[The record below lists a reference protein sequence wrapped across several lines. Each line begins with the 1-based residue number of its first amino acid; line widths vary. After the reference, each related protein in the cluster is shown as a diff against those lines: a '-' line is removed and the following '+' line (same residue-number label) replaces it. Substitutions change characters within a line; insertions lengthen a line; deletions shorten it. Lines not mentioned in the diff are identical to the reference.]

1 MTEILQYPFFQRA
14 LIAAVL
20 LGFSLPL
27 IGVFVVTRRLSFF
40 GEAVAHS
47 AFTGLA
53 LSVLL
58 MTPVLPTVIAFAVLV
73 TLAIVFTLH
82 RTEIPSDTVIGVY
95 LAICAGA
102 GILLLGILQGY
113 QPGLF
118 QFLFGDI
125 LALAWE
131 DVWLVAAMCTGSV
144 LAVLAMWNALLR
156 VSVHRE
162 MAMAMGTSAAR
173 IDLLFL
179 VLLAVMVTL
188 SLKLI
193 GIVLVTAMLLL
204 PAAAARN
211 ITRSFRGM
219 AIAACAIGG
228 ISSVLGLYASYWFG
242 TASGA
247 AIVLTAAVVFVLSV
261 AFRRGE

>member
-14 LIAAVL
+14 LIAGIL

-40 GEAVAHS
+40 SEAIAHS

-53 LSVLL
+53 LSALL
-58 MTPVLPTVIAFAVLV
+58 VTPALPTVIATAVLV

-82 RTEIPSDTVIGVY
+82 RTEIPADTVIGVY
-95 LAICAGA
+95 LALCAGA
-102 GILLLGILQGY
+102 GILLIGVLQGY
-113 QPGLF
+113 QPSLF

-125 LALAWE
+125 LALAWQ
-131 DVWLVAAMCTGSV
+131 DVWVVVVMCLGSILTI
-144 LAVLAMWNALLR
+144 LALWNALLR
-156 VSVHRE
+156 ISVHRE
-162 MAMAMGTSAAR
+162 MAMAMGTSAQGV
-173 IDLLFL
+173 DLFFL
-179 VLLAVMVTL
+179 ILLAVMVTL

-204 PAAAARN
+204 PPATARN
-211 ITRSFRGM
+211 LTNSFHGM
-219 AIAACAIGG
+219 VLIACVVGG
-228 ISSVLGLYASYWFG
+228 MSNILGLYASYWFG

-247 AIVLTAAVVFVLSV
+247 AIVLTSAICFILSV
-261 AFRRGE
+261 FARRGR

>member
-1 MTEILQYPFFQRA
+1 MIEILQYPFFQRA
-14 LIAAVL
+14 LMAAVL

-47 AFTGLA
+47 AFAGLA
-53 LSVLL
+53 LSALL
-58 MTPVLPTVIAFAVLV
+58 ALPALPTVIGF
-73 TLAIVFTLH
+73 AIVIAVAIFLTLH

-95 LAICAGA
+95 LAFCAGA

-113 QPGLF
+113 QPSLF

-131 DVWLVAAMCTGSV
+131 DVWLVLAMCAGSV
-144 LAVLAMWNALLR
+144 LAMLAMWNPLLR

-162 MAMAMGTSAAR
+162 MAMAMGTPAAR
-173 IDLLFL
+173 VDLLFL
-179 VLLAVMVTL
+179 ILLAVMVTL

-211 ITRSFRGM
+211 FARSFRGM
-219 AIAACAIGG
+219 AITACLIGG
-228 ISSVLGLYASYWFG
+228 VSSVLGLYASYWFG

-247 AIVLTAAVVFVLSV
+247 AIVLTAAVVFLLSV
-261 AFRRGE
+261 ILRRAK

>member
-1 MTEILQYPFFQRA
+1 MMDILQYPFFQRA

-40 GEAVAHS
+40 SEAVAHS

-53 LSVLL
+53 LSALL
-58 MTPVLPTVIAFAVLV
+58 ATPALPTVISFAVLV
-73 TLAIVFTLH
+73 AFAIVFTLH

-95 LAICAGA
+95 LALCAGA

-113 QPGLF
+113 QPSLF

-131 DVWLVAAMCTGSV
+131 DVWLVVVMCAGSILAM
-144 LAVLAMWNALLR
+144 LAMWNALLR

-173 IDLLFL
+173 VDVMFL

-193 GIVLVTAMLLL
+193 GIVLASAMLLI

-211 ITRSFRGM
+211 LTYSFRTM
-219 AIAACAIGG
+219 AVAACLIGG
-228 ISSVLGLYASYWFG
+228 LSSVLGLYASYWFG
-242 TASGA
+242 TASGS
-247 AIVLTAAVVFVLSV
+247 AIILTAAVFFILSV
-261 AFRRGE
+261 FARRA

>member
-1 MTEILQYPFFQRA
+1 MIDILEYPFFQRA
-14 LIAAVL
+14 LLAAAL
-20 LGFSLPL
+20 LGVSLPL

-40 GEAVAHS
+40 SEAVAHS

-53 LSVLL
+53 LSALW
-58 MTPVLPTVIAFAVLV
+58 MTPAMPTVMGFAVLV

-82 RTEIPSDTVIGVY
+82 RTEIPTDTVIGVY
-95 LAICAGA
+95 LALCAGA
-102 GILLLGILQGY
+102 GILLLGMLQGY

-131 DVWLVAAMCTGSV
+131 DVWLLTGVCLGSV
-144 LAVLAMWNALLR
+144 LAVLALWNALLR

-173 IDLLFL
+173 VDTLFL

-211 ITRSFRGM
+211 LTCSFRGM
-219 AIAACAIGG
+219 AAAACAIGG
-228 ISSVLGLYASYWFG
+228 LSSVVGLHASYWFG
-242 TASGA
+242 AASGA
-247 AIVLTAAVVFVLSV
+247 AIVLTAAAVFLLSV
-261 AFRRGE
+261 VFRRG

>member
-1 MTEILQYPFFQRA
+1 MMEILQYPFFQRA

-40 GEAVAHS
+40 SEAIAHS
-47 AFTGLA
+47 AFAGLA
-53 LSVLL
+53 LSALL
-58 MTPVLPTVIAFAVLV
+58 MTPALPTVITFAVLV
-73 TLAIVFTLH
+73 ALAIAFTLR
-82 RTEIPSDTVIGVY
+82 RTEIPADTVIGVY
-95 LAICAGA
+95 LALCAGA
-102 GILLLGILQGY
+102 GILLIGVLRGY
-113 QPGLF
+113 QPSLF

-131 DVWLVAAMCTGSV
+131 DVWLVAGMSTGGT
-144 LAVLAMWNALLR
+144 LAVLALWNALLR
-156 VSVHRE
+156 ISVHRE
-162 MAMAMGTSAAR
+162 MAMAMGTSAAQV
-173 IDLLFL
+173 DLLFL
-179 VLLAVMVTL
+179 VLLTVMVTL

-204 PAAAARN
+204 PAATARN
-211 ITRSFRGM
+211 LTHSFRGM
-219 AIAACAIGG
+219 VVIASIVGG

-247 AIVLTAAVVFVLSV
+247 AIVLTAAVFFILSV
-261 AFRRGE
+261 LTQRQR

>member
-211 ITRSFRGM
+211 LTRSFRGM

>member
-1 MTEILQYPFFQRA
+1 MIDILEYPFFQRA
-14 LIAAVL
+14 LLAAAL
-20 LGFSLPL
+20 LGVSLPL

-40 GEAVAHS
+40 SEAVAHS

-53 LSVLL
+53 LSALL
-58 MTPVLPTVIAFAVLV
+58 MTPAMPTVMGFAVLV

-82 RTEIPSDTVIGVY
+82 RTEIPTDTVIGVY
-95 LAICAGA
+95 LALCAGA
-102 GILLLGILQGY
+102 GILLLGMLQGY

-131 DVWLVAAMCTGSV
+131 DVWLLTGVCLGSV
-144 LAVLAMWNALLR
+144 LAVLALWNALLR

-173 IDLLFL
+173 VDTLFL

-211 ITRSFRGM
+211 LTCSFRGM
-219 AIAACAIGG
+219 AAAACAIGG
-228 ISSVLGLYASYWFG
+228 LSSVVGLYASYWFG
-242 TASGA
+242 AASGA
-247 AIVLTAAVVFVLSV
+247 AIVLTAAAVFLLSV
-261 AFRRGE
+261 VFRRG

>member
-1 MTEILQYPFFQRA
+1 MMEILQYPFFQRA
-14 LIAAVL
+14 LISAVL

-40 GEAVAHS
+40 SEAIAHS

-53 LSVLL
+53 LSALL
-58 MTPVLPTVIAFAVLV
+58 VTPVLPTVIAFAVLV

-82 RTEIPSDTVIGVY
+82 RTEIPADTVIGVY
-95 LAICAGA
+95 LALCAGA
-102 GILLLGILQGY
+102 GILLIGILQGY

-131 DVWLVAAMCTGSV
+131 DVWLVAIMCAGST
-144 LAVLAMWNALLR
+144 LTVLAMWNALLR

-162 MAMAMGTSAAR
+162 MAIAMGTSAVR
-173 IDLLFL
+173 VDLLFL
-179 VLLAVMVTL
+179 ILLAVMVTL
-188 SLKLI
+188 SLKLV

-204 PAAAARN
+204 PSATARN
-211 ITRSFRGM
+211 LTRSFRGM
-219 AIAACAIGG
+219 VTIACMVGG
-228 ISSVLGLYASYWFG
+228 LSSILGLYVSYWFG

-247 AIVLTAAVVFVLSV
+247 AIILVAALFFIASV
-261 AFRRGE
+261 ILRRPQ

>member
-1 MTEILQYPFFQRA
+1 MIDILQYPFFQRA

-20 LGFSLPL
+20 LGLSLPL

-40 GEAVAHS
+40 SEAVAHS

-53 LSVLL
+53 LSALL
-58 MTPVLPTVIAFAVLV
+58 MTPALPTVIGFAVLI
-73 TLAIVFTLH
+73 TLAIVFTLQ

-95 LAICAGA
+95 LALCAGA
-102 GILLLGILQGY
+102 GILLIGVLQGY
-113 QPGLF
+113 QTGLF

-131 DVWLVAAMCTGSV
+131 DVWLLVGMCLSSV
-144 LAVLAMWNALLR
+144 LAVLVLWNALLR
-156 VSVHRE
+156 ISVHRE
-162 MAMAMGTSAAR
+162 MAIAMGTSAAR
-173 IDLLFL
+173 VDTLFL

-211 ITRSFRGM
+211 LTRSFRSM
-219 AIAACAIGG
+219 AAAACLIGG
-228 ISSVLGLYASYWFG
+228 GSSVLGLYASYWFG

-247 AIVLTAAVVFVLSV
+247 AIVLTAAAVFLLSVVF
-261 AFRRGE
+261 RRE

>member
-1 MTEILQYPFFQRA
+1 MIDILQYPFFQRA
-14 LIAAVL
+14 LLAAAL
-20 LGFSLPL
+20 LGVSLPL

-40 GEAVAHS
+40 SEAVAHS

-53 LSVLL
+53 LSALL
-58 MTPVLPTVIAFAVLV
+58 MTPAMPTVMGFAVLV

-82 RTEIPSDTVIGVY
+82 RTEIPTDTVIGVY
-95 LAICAGA
+95 LALCAGA
-102 GILLLGILQGY
+102 GILLLGMLQGY

-131 DVWLVAAMCTGSV
+131 DVWLLTGVCLGSV
-144 LAVLAMWNALLR
+144 LAVLALWNALLR

-173 IDLLFL
+173 VDTLFL

-211 ITRSFRGM
+211 LTCSFRGM
-219 AIAACAIGG
+219 AAAACAIGG
-228 ISSVLGLYASYWFG
+228 LSSVVGLYASYWFG
-242 TASGA
+242 AASGA
-247 AIVLTAAVVFVLSV
+247 AIVLTAAAVFLLSV
-261 AFRRGE
+261 VFRRG

>member
-1 MTEILQYPFFQRA
+1 MMEILQYPFFQRA
-14 LIAAVL
+14 LIAAMF
-20 LGFSLPL
+20 LGFTLPL
-27 IGVFVVTRRLSFF
+27 VGVFVITRRLSFF
-40 GEAVAHS
+40 SEAVAHS

-53 LSVLL
+53 LSALL
-58 MTPVLPTVIAFAVLV
+58 MTPALPTVIGFAVLIAF
-73 TLAIVFTLH
+73 AITFTLH

-95 LAICAGA
+95 LALCAGA

-113 QPGLF
+113 QPSLF

-131 DVWLVAAMCTGSV
+131 DVWLVVVMCIVAT
-144 LAVLAMWNALLR
+144 LTVLAMWNALLR

-173 IDLLFL
+173 VDLLFL

-193 GIVLVTAMLLL
+193 GIVLASAMLLI
-204 PAAAARN
+204 PSATARN
-211 ITRSFRGM
+211 LTQSFRSM
-219 AIAACAIGG
+219 AVVACLVGG
-228 ISSVLGLYASYWFG
+228 LSSVLGLYASYWFG
-242 TASGA
+242 TASGG
-247 AIVLTAAVVFVLSV
+247 AIILTAAAFFILSLFVQ
-261 AFRRGE
+261 RR

>member
-1 MTEILQYPFFQRA
+1 MMEILQYPFFQRA

-40 GEAVAHS
+40 SEAIAHS
-47 AFTGLA
+47 AFAGLA
-53 LSVLL
+53 LSALL
-58 MTPVLPTVIAFAVLV
+58 MTPALPTVIAFAMLL
-73 TLAIVFTLH
+73 TLAIAFTIY
-82 RTEIPSDTVIGVY
+82 RTEIPTDTVIGVY
-95 LAICAGA
+95 LALGAGA
-102 GILLLGILQGY
+102 GILLIGVLRGY
-113 QPGLF
+113 QPSLF

-131 DVWLVAAMCTGSV
+131 DVRLVAVVCVGSV
-144 LAVLAMWNALLR
+144 LAVLALWNALLR

-162 MAMAMGTSAAR
+162 MAIAMGTSAAR
-173 IDLLFL
+173 VDLLFL
-179 VLLAVMVTL
+179 MLLAVMVTL

-204 PAAAARN
+204 PAATARN
-211 ITRSFRGM
+211 LARSFGGM
-219 AIAACAIGG
+219 VAIACAVGG

-247 AIVLTAAVVFVLSV
+247 AIVLTAAVFFILSV
-261 AFRRGE
+261 LVRRPA

>member
-1 MTEILQYPFFQRA
+1 MIEILQYPFFQRA

-47 AFTGLA
+47 AFAGLA
-53 LSVLL
+53 LAMLL

-73 TLAIVFTLH
+73 TLAIVLTLH
-82 RTEIPSDTVIGVY
+82 RTEIPSDTVIGAY

-113 QPGLF
+113 QTGLF

-131 DVWLVAAMCTGSV
+131 DVWLVAVMCGGSV
-144 LAVLAMWNALLR
+144 LAILAMWNALLR

-173 IDLLFL
+173 VDLLFL
-179 VLLAVMVTL
+179 ILLAVMVTL

-211 ITRSFRGM
+211 LTRSFRGM

-247 AIVLTAAVVFVLSV
+247 AIVLTAATVFMLSV
-261 AFRRGE
+261 AFRRTA

>member
-1 MTEILQYPFFQRA
+1 MIEMVQYPFFQRA
-14 LIAAVL
+14 MIAAVL
-20 LGFSLPL
+20 LGLTLPL
-27 IGVFVVTRRLSFF
+27 IGVFVVTRRLSLF

-53 LSVLL
+53 LAALL
-58 MTPVLPTVIAFAVLV
+58 TTPVLPTVIGFAVLI

-95 LAICAGA
+95 LAMCAGA
-102 GILLLGILQGY
+102 GILLLGVLQGY

-131 DVWLVAAMCTGSV
+131 DVWLVGGLCAGSIV
-144 LAVLAMWNALLR
+144 AVLAFWNPMVR
-156 VSVHRE
+156 VAVHRE
-162 MAMAMGTSAAR
+162 MAIATGTAANR
-173 IDLLFL
+173 LDVFFL

-204 PAAAARN
+204 PVAVARN
-211 ITRSFRGM
+211 LSRSFRKM
-219 AIAACAIGG
+219 ALVASAIGG
-228 ISSVLGLYASYWFG
+228 TSSVVGLYLSYWLG

-247 AIVLTAAVVFVLSV
+247 AIIITATVFFILSLLV
-261 AFRRGE
+261 RRSG

>member
-1 MTEILQYPFFQRA
+1 MMEILQYPFFQRA
-14 LIAAVL
+14 LIASIL

-40 GEAVAHS
+40 SEAVAHS

-53 LSVLL
+53 ISALL
-58 MTPVLPTVIAFAVLV
+58 MTPAMPTVIAFAVLV

-82 RTEIPSDTVIGVY
+82 RTEIPTDTVLGVY
-95 LAICAGA
+95 LALCAGS
-102 GILLLGILQGY
+102 GILLLGMLQGY

-125 LALAWE
+125 LALAWQ
-131 DVWLVAAMCTGSV
+131 DVWLVVVMCAGSALAM
-144 LAVLAMWNALLR
+144 LLMWNALLR

-162 MAMAMGTSAAR
+162 MALAMGTSVAR
-173 IDLLFL
+173 VDLLFL
-179 VLLAVMVTL
+179 LLLAVMVTL

-211 ITRSFRGM
+211 LARSFRGM
-219 AIAACAIGG
+219 AILACVIGG
-228 ISSVLGLYASYWFG
+228 VSSVLGLYASYWFG

-247 AIVLTAAVVFVLSV
+247 AIVLTAAIVFVLSLV
-261 AFRRGE
+261 LRRAT

>member
-14 LIAAVL
+14 LIASVL

-27 IGVFVVTRRLSFF
+27 VGVFVVTRRLSFF
-40 GEAVAHS
+40 SEAVAHS
-47 AFTGLA
+47 AFAGLA
-53 LSVLL
+53 LAVLL

-73 TLAIVFTLH
+73 TLAIVLTLH

-113 QPGLF
+113 QTGLF

-131 DVWLVAAMCTGSV
+131 DVWLVAVMCAGSV
-144 LAVLAMWNALLR
+144 LAIMAMWNALLR

-162 MAMAMGTSAAR
+162 MAMAMGTSATR
-173 IDLLFL
+173 VDLLFL
-179 VLLAVMVTL
+179 ILLAVMVTL

-211 ITRSFRGM
+211 LTRSFRGM

-228 ISSVLGLYASYWFG
+228 TSSVLGLYASYWFG

-261 AFRRGE
+261 VFRRGG